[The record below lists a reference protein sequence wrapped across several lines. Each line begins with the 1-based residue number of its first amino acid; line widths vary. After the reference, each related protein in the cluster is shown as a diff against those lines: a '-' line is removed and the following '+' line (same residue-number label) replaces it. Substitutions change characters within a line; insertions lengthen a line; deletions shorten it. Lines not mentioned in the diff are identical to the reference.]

1 MWFCLFALIAFVNT
15 LTLAGSSA
23 DVGDEASTAGL
34 GLGQAHLTGVPP
46 GTPHGGTAQ
55 GLGAHDAAHLALTH
69 LVVDLGEAGACS
81 VVW

>member
-1 MWFCLFALIAFVNT
+1 MIAIVNT

-46 GTPHGGTAQ
+46 STPHSGTAQ
-55 GLGAHDAAHLALTH
+55 GLSAHDAAHLALTH